1 MTSITLSDALANDTL
16 SGIATALDAGSGTTG
31 ATVGIYSGTKP
42 DKPDTAITSQVLLG
56 TLTCQSTCGAV
67 ANRALTFNSITQD
80 AEADDTGTATWA
92 RFFNKSGTAVVDV
105 DVSTLGGTAFL
116 KMNTTN
122 IVAGGPIT
130 ITSCVITV

>member
-1 MTSITLSDALANDTL
+1 MVITLSDTQANAVLTL
-16 SGIATALDAGSGTTG
+16 IAAALDAGAGTTG
-31 ATVGIYSGTKP
+31 ATCNIYSGTKP
-42 DKPDTAITSQVLLG
+42 DKPETAITSQVLLG
-56 TLTCQSTCGAV
+56 TLTCQSTCGVV

-80 AEADDTGTATWA
+80 AEANDTSTATWA
-92 RFFNKSGTAVVDV
+92 RFFNKSGTAVIDV
-105 DVSTLGGTAFL
+105 DVSTLGGTGFL